1 MTEEEPTLSEMTDDF
16 KGYVDDGKGP
26 NDTIIS
32 ALGFDEAVEVS
43 EVGAEDTKEKAD
55 EPENSKIETESII
68 TESENIEEVSPSPQD
83 VEDALDVSKTTT
95 ELSSELHD
103 EDQTAGLSDRG
114 IQTVGKDEA
123 TEVSEVGANN
133 GDDVDISEEDKLMV
147 REMFELFDSDKTGKM
162 SIAELGNFMRAI
174 GMFPTDD
181 EVEDLLTHIDDDGSR
196 MVDYQELLRHMAAQ
210 IQIRKSI
217 DPEHD
222 FKEAFLIFDKDGNG
236 RISREELTKI
246 LTEHGRMR
254 VSLAEAEEYIAMV
267 DQDNDGMLNYG
278 EFVTLFTEKI
288 GL

>member
-26 NDTIIS
+26 NDTIIC

-103 EDQTAGLSDRG
+103 EDQTAGLSSDRD

-123 TEVSEVGANN
+123 TEVAEVGANN

-174 GMFPTDD
+174 GRKLDTKTAD
-181 EVEDLLTHIDDDGSR
+181 T
-196 MVDYQELLRHMAAQ
+196 EL
-210 IQIRKSI
+210 
-217 DPEHD
+217 
-222 FKEAFLIFDKDGNG
+222 
-236 RISREELTKI
+236 
-246 LTEHGRMR
+246 
-254 VSLAEAEEYIAMV
+254 
-267 DQDNDGMLNYG
+267 
-278 EFVTLFTEKI
+278 
-288 GL
+288 